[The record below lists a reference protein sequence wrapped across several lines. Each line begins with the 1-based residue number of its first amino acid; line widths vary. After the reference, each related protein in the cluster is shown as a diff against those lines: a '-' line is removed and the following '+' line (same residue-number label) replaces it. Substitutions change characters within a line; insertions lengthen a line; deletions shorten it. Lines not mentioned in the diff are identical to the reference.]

1 MQTETIEIVKTSR
14 IWRIQGD
21 IQEGDLSTLQLDIFW
36 RIDWVNSE
44 GKTINSEPGGEVKFA
59 PTPELLAN
67 FQTIADAIYS
77 QINPLVPAP
86 E

>member
-1 MQTETIEIVKTSR
+1 MQPETIEIIKTSR

-21 IQEGDLSTLQLDIFW
+21 IQEGNLSTLQLEIFW

-44 GKTINSEPGGEVKFA
+44 GNTINSEAGGEINFT

-67 FQTIADAIYS
+67 FQAIADAIYL
-77 QINPLVPAP
+77 QINQPAP
-86 E
+86 PPE